1 MDPDEELAIIILVMY
16 YFYRKLRSAS
26 RVPQQVSNFSGHNRM
41 IDLLHGNDR
50 RFVDILRM
58 PKSCF
63 VRLCDLLQQHGVRNT
78 RSLSVEEQ
86 VMMFLLVVGH
96 GDSTRRS
103 GYEWHHSTETV
114 SRHFNNICFRIVGL
128 APQLIGPPDFNNI
141 PPLIAN
147 NSRYFPYFR
156 DCVGAIDG
164 THIPCIVDAHL
175 QPAYRNRKGYTTGW
189 EGSVH
194 DARVLR
200 EAMSDPAFSF
210 PTPPGEKYFLV
221 DAGYANR
228 RGFLSPYRGTNYYL
242 RDRTRLG
249 GDRKKEL
256 FNYRHA
262 SLRNAVERTFGIWKS
277 RFRILRGVPHYPLR
291 TQRDI
296 IIACAVLH
304 NFLMMSDDVD
314 VSVTAEEDAHDEDD
328 MDQGGD
334 TIGQDAAPSTQQE
347 EGHQT
352 EMGRFRDTLTESM
365 WVCRNQ
371 N

>member
-1 MDPDEELAIIILVMY
+1 MISSNIFV
-16 YFYRKLRSAS
+16 
-26 RVPQQVSNFSGHNRM
+26 VSF
-41 IDLLHGNDR
+41 
-50 RFVDILRM
+50 
-58 PKSCF
+58 
-63 VRLCDLLQQHGVRNT
+63 T
-78 RSLSVEEQ
+78 
-86 VMMFLLVVGH
+86 
-96 GDSTRRS
+96 
-103 GYEWHHSTETV
+103 
-114 SRHFNNICFRIVGL
+114 
-128 APQLIGPPDFNNI
+128 
-141 PPLIAN
+141 
-147 NSRYFPYFR
+147 
-156 DCVGAIDG
+156 
-164 THIPCIVDAHL
+164 
-175 QPAYRNRKGYTTGW
+175 
-189 EGSVH
+189 
-194 DARVLR
+194 
-200 EAMSDPAFSF
+200 
-210 PTPPGEKYFLV
+210 EKYFLV

-228 RGFLSPYRGTNYYL
+228 RGFLSPYRGTNYHL

-304 NFLMMSDDVD
+304 NFLMMSDNIDM
-314 VSVTAEEDAHDEDD
+314 SITAEEDAHDEDD

-352 EMGRFRDTLTESM
+352 EMGRFRDALTESM
-365 WVCRNQ
+365 WACRNQ